1 MRNNPKAEDLIRYM
15 VEAADFATEWTEDK
29 LFEDYVGDPFLRSAV
44 ERQLINIGESV
55 NQLMRLD
62 PDMSNRISEKRD
74 IVDFRNVLA
83 HRFFDVDDYLV
94 WHTVINRKLPTLRL
108 EARRL
113 REELED
119 A

>member
-1 MRNNPKAEDLIRYM
+1 M
-15 VEAADFATEWTEDK
+15 VEAVDFATEWTDGK
-29 LFEDYVGDPFLRSAV
+29 SFEDYLGDPFLRSAV

-55 NQLMRLD
+55 NQLMQLD
-62 PDMSNRISEKRD
+62 PDMANGISENRG

-83 HRFFDVDDYLV
+83 HRFFDVDHYLV
-94 WHTVINRKLPTLRL
+94 WHIVINRKLPILRL

-119 A
+119 G

>member
-1 MRNNPKAEDLIRYM
+1 MRNNPKPEDLIGYA
-15 VEAADFATEWTEDK
+15 VEAADFVTEWTDDK
-29 LFEDYVGDPFLRSAV
+29 SYEDYLGDPILRSAV

-62 PDMSNRISEKRD
+62 SDMANRISENRV
-74 IVDFRNVLA
+74 IVNFRNVLT

-113 REELED
+113 REELEGC
-119 A
+119 